1 MFRECMIFTLVC
13 SALAFAQDGAN
24 GPVAVNVDGS
34 TVINTLSEQFFG
46 HNYWMWCPTWGEQME
61 GTEELI
67 SDLDLGLLRFGG
79 ISVDLGYPDPVSES
93 VLADFASY
101 CGAVGA
107 QPLLQLQIG
116 KYTTTEQRV
125 ANASAMLSY
134 FKTQSSVRYVSIG
147 NEPDIYPENQG
158 ANPDYGA
165 QHLQE
170 YTLEDYCSDFNA
182 IASEI
187 RKIDPEIKIIG
198 LELSHKYSEWIP
210 EFVSRCRENVDI
222 ISVHYYPYAANG
234 CTYRNAYNQSNKTGS
249 FYSSVRDLIDRNADG
264 KEIPMLVGETNISW
278 DGDPA
283 NSVYDA
289 SPGTFNAALWFGEFV
304 GISTS
309 QENLLSIMP
318 WSIREGWTLGF
329 LNGSREPKPVY
340 YVYKMF
346 AENVKKHLIHK
357 ENVNSFVRVFAYKD
371 DEGNASLY
379 AINWDTTSSY
389 DVSFNFTGFANDT
402 VLNYTVPAHSI
413 SCLTFSAVSES
424 WKITEY
430 TSEMESDPP
439 ATSAINLLRSKES
452 LRAGQFTVD
461 VNRVQNSMEITSSA
475 RYTDVSLSI
484 LDLKGKV
491 IGRTSVGTLTRGV
504 NRVNFSKDIPAGVH
518 LLKMTSGKRTL
529 ARVRIE

>member
-1 MFRECMIFTLVC
+1 MFKKCIIISLVC
-13 SALAFAQDGAN
+13 SILAVAQDGAN
-24 GPVAVNVDGS
+24 GPITVNVDGS

-46 HNYWMWCPTWGEQME
+46 HNYWMWCPTWGAQMG

-79 ISVDLGYPDPVSES
+79 ISVDLGYPDPVTES

-101 CGAVGA
+101 CSAVGA

-116 KYTTTEQRV
+116 KYTTTEERV
-125 ANASAMLSY
+125 ANAVAMLSY
-134 FKTQSSVRYVSIG
+134 FRTQSSVRYVSIG

-158 ANPDYGA
+158 TNPDYGA

-170 YTLEDYCSDFNA
+170 YTLDDYCSDFNA
-182 IASEI
+182 IAAEI

-210 EFVSRCRENVDI
+210 EFVTRCRENVDI
-222 ISVHYYPYAANG
+222 ISVHYYPYAATG
-234 CTYRNAYNQSNKTGS
+234 CRYRNAYNQSNKTGS

-304 GISTS
+304 GISTA
-309 QENLLSIMP
+309 QRNLLSIMP

-329 LNGSREPKPVY
+329 LDGSREPKPVY
-340 YVYKMF
+340 HVYKMF
-346 AENVKKHLIHK
+346 AENAKKHLIHK
-357 ENVNSFVRVFAYKD
+357 ENVNTHVRVFAYKD

-379 AINWDTTSSY
+379 TINWDTTSSY
-389 DVSFNFTGFANDT
+389 ELTFNFSGVADNTAFS
-402 VLNYTVPAHSI
+402 YTVPAHSL
-413 SCLTFSAVSES
+413 SCLTFSAVSGS
-424 WKITEY
+424 WKTTEY
-430 TSEMESDPP
+430 TSEMGSDPP
-439 ATSAINLLRSKES
+439 ATSAMNQWRSKGS
-452 LRAGQFTVD
+452 LTAGQFTVEVD
-461 VNRVQNSMEITSSA
+461 RSQNSMEITSSA
-475 RYTDVSLSI
+475 RYTDVSASI
-484 LDLKGKV
+484 LDLQGKV
-491 IGRTSVGTLTRGV
+491 IRSTSVGSLTKGV
-504 NRVNFSKDIPAGVH
+504 NRVNLSKDIPAGVH
-518 LLKMTSGKRTL
+518 LLQLTSGKRTL
-529 ARVRIE
+529 ARVKIE